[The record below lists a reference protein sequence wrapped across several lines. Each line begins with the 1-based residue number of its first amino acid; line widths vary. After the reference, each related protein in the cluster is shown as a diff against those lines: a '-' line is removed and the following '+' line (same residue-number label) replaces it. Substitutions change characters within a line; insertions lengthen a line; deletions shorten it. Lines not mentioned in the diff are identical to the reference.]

1 MSKVGFVGLGIMGT
15 PMAGHLLAAGH
26 ELFVYDLR
34 QPAQSLIDQG
44 AKLCASGKEVAQHS
58 DIVIVMV
65 PDTPACRGGAVRPR
79 RHRGRARQRKDRCRH
94 ELDLAGRDQG
104 LCADAGLSRRARFR
118 WRGRSEAASLSDFL
132 GRIPMR
138 AVVGTGASGAA
149 LLQIQQAVPIQ
160 QTDGKALPCDARDL
174 ANCAAG
180 VVDKAKAVTETTRS
194 KLRSANRN
202 DSAAP
207 RQYRSE
213 VIGYGWRGVSGSMVM
228 SGGMPSSHGRPSA
241 SR

>member
-1 MSKVGFVGLGIMGT
+1 MRDQALDATGNWS
-15 PMAGHLLAAGH
+15 AAGKEH
-26 ELFVYDLR
+26 RTSYFQIARR
-34 QPAQSLIDQG
+34 QPVEE
-44 AKLCASGKEVAQHS
+44 C
-58 DIVIVMV
+58 
-65 PDTPACRGGAVRPR
+65 
-79 RHRGRARQRKDRCRH
+79 
-94 ELDLAGRDQG
+94 
-104 LCADAGLSRRARFR
+104 
-118 WRGRSEAASLSDFL
+118 SDFL

-207 RQYRSE
+207 RHTVR
-213 VIGYGWRGVSGSMVM
+213 R
-228 SGGMPSSHGRPSA
+228 
-241 SR
+241 